1 MREEHEDELYL
12 SDSDLEDYGA
22 ASDDDNMDMLID
34 VRFVVTYFVP
44 LF

>member
-22 ASDDDNMDMLID
+22 ASDDDDRTCL
-34 VRFVVTYFVP
+34 
-44 LF
+44 